1 LEKQMGFETVSLI
14 VRNFT
19 YEDFSELN
27 LLINQKEITT
37 ILPDWAMTEEEL
49 KGFLEFVIGSYETFN
64 PDDVR
69 ILLAIEHKQDQRLI
83 GWCGVFPNDKLESE
97 DREVAYAISRDYRN
111 RGYMT
116 EAVIGMM
123 RYVLNIS
130 SLDDIVAI
138 VKPFN
143 NSSSRVLEKA
153 GFRCI
158 RRVTLS
164 DDADYDYFVVER

>member
-1 LEKQMGFETVSLI
+1 MEKQLGFETVSLI
-14 VRNFT
+14 VRKFT
-19 YEDFSELN
+19 YEDFNELN
-27 LLINQKEITT
+27 LLINQKEITN

-49 KGFLEFVIGSYETFN
+49 RGFLDFVIGSYETFN
-64 PDDVR
+64 ADDVR

-97 DREVAYAISRDYRN
+97 EREVAYAISKDYRN
-111 RGYMT
+111 RGYTT
-116 EAVIGMM
+116 EAVIGMI
-123 RYVLNIS
+123 RNVFNIS
-130 SLDDIVAI
+130 SLDEIVAI

-143 NSSSRVLEKA
+143 HSSRRVLEKA

-164 DDADYDYFVVER
+164 DDADYDYFVHER